1 MSDTLDSRDLEEQL
15 NDPTTDDE
23 TKEAIKELKEE
34 CEDYGWEYGIHFIN
48 EYYWEDYCRD
58 FAEDCGYLN
67 MSSNDISNPLESC
80 IDWEKWADLMKQ
92 DYSETTFEGKTYY
105 YREA

>member
-15 NDPTTDDE
+15 EDPTTDDE
-23 TKEAIKELKEE
+23 TKKAIKELKEE
-34 CEDYGWEYGIHFIN
+34 CENYGWEYGIHFIN

-58 FAEDCGYLN
+58 FASDCGYLEMRSDTFN
-67 MSSNDISNPLESC
+67 QLESC
-80 IDWEKWADLMKQ
+80 IDWGKWADLMKQ